1 MTTPRPPIAS
11 RSRQDALRIATEHC
25 KPGLFLIGSMKSGT
39 SYLRKLLAAHPAIFM
54 CEPDEPSYF
63 VDPRQLK
70 VIWRDMWECGLW
82 KNEANYLRLFESAG
96 NASILG
102 EASTNYTKLPLVT
115 GVPEKIQAFNPAAR
129 FIYILRDPIERT
141 ISHYWHMVRHHAE
154 YRSIAKAI
162 SEDIQYLAVSHYA
175 MQVKPY
181 IERFGRDRIA
191 IVTFETLVRDP
202 ITVMSALYQWLEL
215 NPADAALTGF
225 TSPENATPEVVRAP
239 LWGGL
244 PRRLRQAPWFRS
256 GFAAIP
262 GPIHAALGRVAGRDV
277 QRHSVDLA
285 EVIAF
290 LRPIQR
296 RRTEKL
302 AQLLGHDFPEWT
314 TLMDTADGQVRHHEP
329 RVNGTPPA

>member
-1 MTTPRPPIAS
+1 
-11 RSRQDALRIATEHC
+11 
-25 KPGLFLIGSMKSGT
+25 
-39 SYLRKLLAAHPAIFM
+39 
-54 CEPDEPSYF
+54 
-63 VDPRQLK
+63 
-70 VIWRDMWECGLW
+70 
-82 KNEANYLRLFESAG
+82 
-96 NASILG
+96 
-102 EASTNYTKLPLVT
+102 
-115 GVPEKIQAFNPAAR
+115 
-129 FIYILRDPIERT
+129 
-141 ISHYWHMVRHHAE
+141 
-154 YRSIAKAI
+154 
-162 SEDIQYLAVSHYA
+162 
-175 MQVKPY
+175 
-181 IERFGRDRIA
+181 
-191 IVTFETLVRDP
+191 
-202 ITVMSALYQWLEL
+202 
-215 NPADAALTGF
+215 
-225 TSPENATPEVVRAP
+225 VVRAP